1 MSSSYN
7 YYNGF
12 IIKETVKASVDTDE
26 IITRKID
33 SASYTST
40 TGKINI
46 MKPINADLK
55 DETHILNDTIK
66 TKNINC
72 STIETENLNTQ
83 NISDLNTL
91 NTDNL
96 TTKILNATSG
106 TITTSPTNN
115 NDIANK
121 SYVDNKIISSAL
133 SDYVS
138 YDTSTK
144 YLKNNSSS
152 SQSGTMGGGGT
163 TTTSN
168 IETINCKNIN
178 VSDYINK
185 SSVSVEVSTS
195 GYHGTDKR
203 TIKIYR
209 ATVNNKISIIFD
221 KNTQINSYKW
231 VSDISMNENGMTM
244 DFSNLSDIYDDLPY
258 EFYLTGQASV
268 YGGSHY
274 KSTRTLT
281 FNKTSD
287 YKYQVQYKSNS
298 FSMNLFNLTET
309 IKNSDTIISIA
320 ETEKI
325 NNLTINK
332 GLLYSDPTNKYN
344 LVNKDYTDKNF
355 ITYDNSTSKLK
366 LNNNNIEYLDIQ
378 TANINNGSI
387 SGTLTTEN
395 LNITVGNITTS
406 PTEDNNIVNKSY
418 VDNAISSINDN
429 ISGENTKFIKFDDQ
443 TKTLKQNNQTLENIN
458 IKNLTGE
465 TINST
470 NSTLTG
476 LLTTKQANIE
486 EGMIIGLSA
495 TTAEIGEAEVSGNI
509 TSDTAEITKTLKVKN
524 IECENIKITNQFN
537 PTYNIFDITGGD
549 DVPTITGA
557 ENSPIVSIK
566 FLKIFF
572 SSNLYL
578 KIDLFLYEPIVSKG
592 STITINDIA
601 ISFLKI
607 NSGSKINLEVNE
619 FFNNGTKT
627 GNIGIINGY
636 LSNGS
641 TNGKYNISFVGTQSG
656 DTIYKFTIEPVILLN
671 YSLT

>member
-1 MSSSYN
+1 MSTRSKATGGAGYTSSSYN

-91 NTDNL
+91 KTDNL
-96 TTKILNATSG
+96 TTKTLNATSG

-121 SYVDNKIISSAL
+121 SYVDNKIINSAL
-133 SDYVS
+133 SDYVK
-138 YDTSTK
+138 YDSSTK
-144 YLKNNSSS
+144 YLKNNSSN
-152 SQSGTMGGGGT
+152 
-163 TTTSN
+163 SN

-258 EFYLTGQASV
+258 EFYLTGQAST
-268 YGGSHY
+268 YGGSHK
-274 KSTRTLT
+274 KSTQTLT
-281 FNKTSD
+281 FNKTTD
-287 YKYQVQYKSNS
+287 YKYQVQYNSNS

-309 IKNSDTIISIA
+309 IKNSDTIINTA

-332 GLLYSDPTNKYN
+332 GWLYSDPINKYN

-355 ITYDNSTSKLK
+355 ITYDSSTSKLK
-366 LNNNNIEYLDIQ
+366 LNNNNIDNLDIQ

-395 LNITVGNITTS
+395 LNITIGNITTS

-486 EGMIIGLSA
+486 EGTIIGLSA

-509 TSDTAEITKTLKVKN
+509 TSDTAEITKTLKVKD
-524 IECENIKITNQFN
+524 IECENIKVSKQFK
-537 PTYNIFDITGGD
+537 PDYTIFNLDSGTAT
-549 DVPTITGA
+549 VEGA
-557 ENSPIVSIK
+557 KNSPDVGYCI
-566 FLKIFF
+566 LKMVF
-572 SSNLYL
+572 NQKLYL
-578 KIDLFLYEPIVSKG
+578 KIDLYLYEPLS
-592 STITINDIA
+592 
-601 ISFLKI
+601 
-607 NSGSKINLEVNE
+607 
-619 FFNNGTKT
+619 
-627 GNIGIINGY
+627 
-636 LSNGS
+636 SNGS
-641 TNGKYNISFVGTQSG
+641 TISINNIDIYGLSNTLGITGDYDLRLNEFFDSATKTGIIGIIKGKLSPGSKTNRYNIIITGTQDG
-656 DTIYKFTIEPVILLN
+656 DNIYKLTVEPIII
-671 YSLT
+671 SGS

>member
-1 MSSSYN
+1 MTTYN

-72 STIETENLNTQ
+72 STIQTENLNTQ

-96 TTKILNATSG
+96 TTNTINITNG

-121 SYVDNKIISSAL
+121 SYVDNKIINSAL
-133 SDYVS
+133 SDYVK
-138 YDTSTK
+138 YDSSTK
-144 YLKNNSSS
+144 YLKNNA
-152 SQSGTMGGGGT
+152 
-163 TTTSN
+163 TTSN
-168 IETINCKNIN
+168 IETINCKSIN

-185 SSVSVEVSTS
+185 SSVSVGVSTS

-258 EFYLTGQASV
+258 EFYLTGQASA

-287 YKYQVQYKSNS
+287 YKYQVQYDKS
-298 FSMNLFNLTET
+298 FTMNLFSLTET
-309 IKNSDTIISIA
+309 IKNSDTIINIV

-332 GLLYSDPTNKYN
+332 GRLYSEPTNKYN

-355 ITYDNSTSKLK
+355 ITYDSSTSKLK
-366 LNNNNIEYLDIQ
+366 LNNNNIENLDIQ

-395 LNITVGNITTS
+395 LNITIGNITTS

-458 IKNLTGE
+458 IKNITGE

-486 EGMIIGLSA
+486 EGTIIGLSA

-509 TSDTAEITKTLKVKN
+509 TSDTAEITKTLKVKD
-524 IECENIKITNQFN
+524 IECENLNITKSINPSNDILNFTSNITNNIKGGKNAPYTLYYITEIRTKNILYIKIELT
-537 PTYNIFDITGGD
+537 
-549 DVPTITGA
+549 
-557 ENSPIVSIK
+557 
-566 FLKIFF
+566 F
-572 SSNLYL
+572 SSPLLITSN
-578 KIDLFLYEPIVSKG
+578 
-592 STITINDIA
+592 STIEIPNLAIPILYNKTSGGTFSGGLATTILF
-601 ISFLKI
+601 S
-607 NSGSKINLEVNE
+607 SSS
-619 FFNNGTKT
+619 
-627 GNIGIINGY
+627 NIGIGY
-636 LSNGS
+636 FSGEIKSSTEDTTKFNILIPFSNIQVDS
-641 TNGKYNISFVGTQSG
+641 I
-656 DTIYKFTIEPVILLN
+656 IYKIIFDPFYVDCTK
-671 YSLT
+671 

>member
-1 MSSSYN
+1 MSTTYN

-121 SYVDNKIISSAL
+121 SYVDNKIISYAL
-133 SDYVS
+133 SDYVK
-138 YDTSTK
+138 YDSSTK
-144 YLKNNSSS
+144 YLKNNSNS
-152 SQSGTMGGGGT
+152 
-163 TTTSN
+163 SN

-258 EFYLTGQASV
+258 EFYLTGQASA

-274 KSTRTLT
+274 KSTWTLT
-281 FNKTSD
+281 FNKTTD
-287 YKYQVQYKSNS
+287 YKYQVQYDKS
-298 FSMNLFNLTET
+298 FSMNLFGLSET

-355 ITYDNSTSKLK
+355 ITYDSSTSKLK
-366 LNNNNIEYLDIQ
+366 LNNNNIDNLDIQ

-406 PTEDNNIVNKSY
+406 PMEDNNIVNKSY

-458 IKNLTGE
+458 IKNITGE

-486 EGMIIGLSA
+486 EGTIIGLSA

-509 TSDTAEITKTLKVKN
+509 TSDTAEITKTLKVKD

-601 ISFLKI
+601 ISFLNI
-607 NSGSKINLEVNE
+607 NSGSKINLEVNY
-619 FFNNGTKT
+619 FFNTTTITK
-627 GNIGIINGY
+627 NIGIINGY

-671 YSLT
+671 YSLTWY